1 MTLEFIYRC
10 VHDQC
15 EVIAALCFG
24 ISVWVLYVL
33 VWRYSLK
40 LLLMNHTW
48 MYGAHGKMSM
58 PNKVWVGLVKL
69 LKGKHPL
76 LYSFQAALP
85 KLPVPGL
92 SNTKKR
98 VRACGQV
105 SL

>member
-1 MTLEFIYRC
+1 MTLECVYRC

-92 SNTKKR
+92 SSTKKR
-98 VRACGQV
+98 VRACG
-105 SL
+105 